1 MKGKKKFA
9 LIGMA
14 AIVALSLL
22 AFGLGTTVFA
32 QDSEDNGEQSTDNTT
47 PCETFISKVADKLGL
62 EYDVVSD
69 AMQEARQ
76 EMMEEALQERLQEAI
91 DEGIITQEQADQILE
106 WMQNRPEAL
115 DQLGGFGVPGG
126 MLDGGRMMG
135 GGPMMG
141 AHQRCGC

>member
-1 MKGKKKFA
+1 MQGKKRFA

-14 AIVALSLL
+14 AVVALSLL

-32 QDSEDNGEQSTDNTT
+32 QDSEDDQSTDNATA
-47 PCETFISKVADKLGL
+47 CETFIGKVAEKLGL

-76 EMMEEALQERLQEAI
+76 EMMEEALQERLQEAVEE
-91 DEGIITQEQADQILE
+91 DLITQEQADEILE

-115 DQLGGFGVPGG
+115 DQLGGFGLPGG
-126 MLDGGRMMG
+126 LMGGGRMMG
-135 GGPMMG
+135 GGPMRG
-141 AHQRCGC
+141 GHQRCGC

>member
-32 QDSEDNGEQSTDNTT
+32 ADDENGDSTT
-47 PCETFISKVADKLGL
+47 TCETFISKVADKLGL

-76 EMMEEALQERLQEAI
+76 EMMDEALQERLQEAV
-91 DEGIITQEQADQILE
+91 DEGLITQEQADEITTWLAD
-106 WMQNRPEAL
+106 RPEAL
-115 DQLGGFGVPGG
+115 DQLGLGG
-126 MLDGGRMMG
+126 GQIMGGGRMMG
-135 GGPMMG
+135 GHHG
-141 AHQRCGC
+141 CGC

>member
-1 MKGKKKFA
+1 MKGKKKLA

-32 QDSEDNGEQSTDNTT
+32 QDSDDDGGLTTDNTT
-47 PCETFISKVADKLGL
+47 PCETFISKVANKLGL

-76 EMMEEALQERLQEAI
+76 EMMDEALQERLQEAI
-91 DEGIITQEQADQILE
+91 DEGLITQEQADEITTWLAD
-106 WMQNRPEAL
+106 RPEAL
-115 DQLGGFGVPGG
+115 DQLG
-126 MLDGGRMMG
+126 LRAGGRMMG
-135 GGPMMG
+135 GGWMMTG
-141 AHQRCGC
+141 FHQRCGC